1 MRKWTKITTTSAS
14 AFAVAAAG
22 IGAAASASASA
33 TPAPFGTSQKL
44 MDGISVS
51 QYTVENLQPSND
63 MVNVPIN
70 GQLYEATVKVDAE
83 QGTVTPAIPFF
94 NARAD
99 NGQNYRVLFQ
109 APAPE
114 GISGM
119 TLTQGKES
127 NGKIYFDVTGS
138 KPTSVAYNDAV
149 SDRLVWTA

>member
-1 MRKWTKITTTSAS
+1 MRKWTKVTTISAS

-22 IGAAASASASA
+22 IGGATSASA
-33 TPAPFGTSQKL
+33 APTAEFGTAQQL
-44 MDGISVS
+44 NDGLAVS
-51 QYTVENLQPSND
+51 EYTVGDLQPSND
-63 MVNVPIN
+63 VLNVAVN
-70 GQLYEATVKVDAE
+70 GQLYEAAVTVDAK

-119 TLTQGKES
+119 ALTQGHES
-127 NGKIYFDVTGS
+127 TGKIYFDVTGA
-138 KPTSVAYNDAV
+138 KPTTVAYNDAV
-149 SDRLVWTA
+149 TDRLVWSA